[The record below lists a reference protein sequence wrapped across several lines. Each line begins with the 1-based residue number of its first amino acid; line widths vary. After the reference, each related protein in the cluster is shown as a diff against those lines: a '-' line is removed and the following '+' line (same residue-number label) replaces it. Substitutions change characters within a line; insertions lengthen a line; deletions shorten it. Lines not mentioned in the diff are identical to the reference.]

1 MYLSS
6 LCVRNFRCFD
16 DADHMIPF
24 NPGLTVLVGEN
35 DSGKSAILDAIRIVL
50 GTTDYSW
57 IRIEVSDFYNEDISQ
72 EITICCKFSDLS
84 SDEQAAFLECLSYE
98 NAESTVVPQLYLHW
112 KCKYSSSFNPP
123 RPISSLSTGKDGN
136 GPIPSPAARELLRIT
151 YLKALRDA
159 YSDMQSGK
167 HSRLSQ
173 IIHNIPKLSEGE
185 SEYGDKMDLKKLSL
199 VGISN
204 LSNSLLEKH
213 PALQEV
219 NQNLTGIMNDQMLLK
234 GDSVQTRFEV
244 AGSHINDLQKLIS
257 LLEKLDLAIDK
268 TAGTMQGRV
277 GLGTSNI
284 ISMACELLLH
294 KEAES
299 AKRSSFLLIEEP
311 EAHVH
316 AQRQLKLIQSLE
328 EGAETNRQQIIL
340 TTHSPLLAS
349 IVKLKNIVLLKRGEA
364 FPMASRYT
372 MLSEDDYKYLE
383 RYLDA
388 TKANLFFARSVIV
401 VEGPGEALLLPTI
414 AKLLNRSFTDF
425 GTSLVD
431 VRGVGLRRYAK
442 IFQRATPDALLGIR
456 VACVTDRDI
465 MPNCAP
471 AICLDEKYS
480 DSTQWPK
487 KRKWRVE
494 SDFTH
499 EQAVKHVQELKDRAD
514 GQEVKTFVAGYWTL
528 EYDLAYSG
536 LSDETMEQSL
546 ITAMA
551 KVSSPKGWEKEKDI
565 IVTQIRQLQGK
576 EEKASYF
583 YSFFTQGGISKAE
596 FSQELARGL
605 EARFIGK
612 AAELEKVLPRYL
624 VEAIKYVTEE

>member
-6 LCVRNFRCFD
+6 LNIRNFRCFD

-50 GTTDYSW
+50 GTTDYGW

-72 EITICCKFSDLS
+72 EITILCQFSDLS
-84 SDEQAAFLECLSYE
+84 SDEQAAFLECLTYDNSE
-98 NAESTVVPQLYLHW
+98 NTVVPQLYLHW

-173 IIHNIPKLSEGE
+173 IIHNIPKIAEGE
-185 SEYGDKMDLKKLSL
+185 NEYQDKMDLEKLSL

-213 PALQEV
+213 PALQTV

-244 AGSHINDLQKLIS
+244 AGSHVNDLQKLIS

-284 ISMACELLLH
+284 MSMACELLLH

-349 IVKLKNIVLLKRGEA
+349 IVKLKNIVLLKQGKA
-364 FPMASRYT
+364 FPMASKYT

-414 AKLLNRSFTDF
+414 AKLLGRSFTNF

-431 VRGVGLRRYAK
+431 VRGVGLRRYAR
-442 IFQRATPDALLGIR
+442 IFQRAAPDSLLGIR

-480 DSTQWPK
+480 DPTQWPK
-487 KRKWRVE
+487 NRKWRVE
-494 SDFTH
+494 SDFPQG
-499 EQAVKHVQELKDRAD
+499 QAAKHVQELKNRAD
-514 GQEVKTFVAGYWTL
+514 GQEVKTFVSEHWTL

-536 LSDETMEQSL
+536 LPNETMGQTL
-546 ITAMA
+546 ITAVA
-551 KVSSPKGWEKEKDI
+551 KIYSPKDWETEKDI
-565 IVTQIRQLQGK
+565 IANQIRQLQDG
-576 EEKASYF
+576 EEMASYF
-583 YSFFTQGGISKAE
+583 YSFFTQSGISKAE
-596 FSQELARGL
+596 FSQELALEL
-605 EARFIGK
+605 EAQFVEK
-612 AAELEKVLPRYL
+612 AAELEKVLPAYL
-624 VEAIKYVTEE
+624 VEAIKYVTGE

>member
-6 LCVRNFRCFD
+6 LCIRNFRCFD
-16 DADHMIPF
+16 GGEHIIAF

-50 GTTDYSW
+50 GTTDYGW
-57 IRIEVSDFYNEDISQ
+57 IRIEASDFYNEDTSQ
-72 EITICCKFSDLS
+72 EITILCKFSDLS
-84 SDEQAAFLECLSYE
+84 SEEQAAFLECLTYE
-98 NAESTVVPQLYLHW
+98 ASETTVVPQLYLYW
-112 KCKYSSSFNPP
+112 NCKYSLSFCPP
-123 RPISSLSTGKDGN
+123 RPISLLSTGKDGN
-136 GPIPSPAARELLRIT
+136 GPVPSPAARELLRIT

-173 IIHNIPKLSEGE
+173 IIYNIPRLTEGE
-185 SEYGDKMDLKKLSL
+185 NEYQDKMDLEKLSL

-204 LSNSLLEKH
+204 LSNALLEKH
-213 PALQEV
+213 PALQTV
-219 NQNLTGIMNDQMLLK
+219 NKNLTEIMNEQMLLK

-244 AGSHINDLQKLIS
+244 SGSNYNNSQKLIS
-257 LLEKLDLAIDK
+257 LLEKLDLSLDK
-268 TAGTMQGRV
+268 IAGTMQGKV

-284 ISMACELLLH
+284 MSMACELLLH
-294 KEAES
+294 KEAEQ

-328 EGAETNRQQIIL
+328 DGAETQRQQIIL

-349 IVKLKNIVLLKRGEA
+349 IVKLKNIVLLNRGEA
-364 FPMASRYT
+364 FPMGNEYT
-372 MLSEDDYKYLE
+372 MLEEADYKYLE

-388 TKANLFFARSVIV
+388 TKANLFFARSVII
-401 VEGPGEALLLPTI
+401 VEGPGEALLLPTV
-414 AKLLNRSFTDF
+414 AKLLDRSFTDF

-442 IFQRATPDALLGIR
+442 IFQRANPDALLGIR

-465 MPNCAP
+465 MPDCAP
-471 AICLDEKYS
+471 AICLDEKYVN
-480 DSTQWPK
+480 STQWPK
-487 KRKWRVE
+487 NRKWKVE
-494 SDFTH
+494 S
-499 EQAVKHVQELKDRAD
+499 EYSPKQAVDHIQKLKDRAD
-514 GQEVKTFVAGYWTL
+514 GQGVKTFVSDHWTL

-536 LSDETMEQSL
+536 LLDETMEQTL
-546 ITAMA
+546 VTAIA
-551 KVSSPKGWEKEKDI
+551 RLSSNEDWETKRDGIARE
-565 IVTQIRQLQGK
+565 IRQIQGR

-583 YSFFTQGGISKAE
+583 YSFFTRGGISKAE
-596 FSQELARGL
+596 FSQELAFEL
-605 EARFIGK
+605 EAKFFGK
-612 AAELEKVLPRYL
+612 SAELEKVLPAYL
-624 VEAIKYVTEE
+624 VEAIKYVTGE